1 MAIITLKGEQTD
13 TLGELPAVGSKAP
26 DFELVKGDL
35 SDVALEDFKGQTVL
49 LNIFPSIDTG
59 VCQKSVRAFNEKAT
73 SVENVTILTVSA
85 DLPFALTRFC
95 EAEGLDKVIPT
106 SCFRSTFPSDYE
118 LEIISGPLCGLC
130 SRVIIIIKDGVI
142 TYTEQVPE
150 IAQEPDYEAAIQALS
165 L

>member
-1 MAIITLKGEQTD
+1 MALITLKGEQTD
-13 TLGELPAVGSKAP
+13 TLGDLPKVGDKAP

-35 SDVALEDFKGQTVL
+35 SDLTLEEFKGKTIL
-49 LNIFPSIDTG
+49 LNVFPSVDTG
-59 VCQKSVRAFNEKAT
+59 VCQSSVREFNKQAA
-73 SVENVTILTVSA
+73 SLENVTVITVSA

-95 EAEGLDKVIPT
+95 EAEGIKNVIPT

-130 SRVIIIIKDGVI
+130 SRAILIIKDGVI

-150 IAQEPDYEAAIQALS
+150 IAQEPDYKAAIEAL
-165 L
+165 